1 MNHSSIRKPFK
12 RITMI
17 LLSLA
22 LLLPVLAACTS
33 SHSGVD
39 EEQRVLRIGYMS
51 GDSNYDDYMR
61 TQYTDL
67 FEFTHT
73 NIEIEL
79 VPAVDW
85 SKQRYQT
92 PTEGEPYKEPNYLES
107 MKELIQS
114 DNPPDLVFVDYD
126 VLGALTQDN
135 MLQPLESF
143 MQEDEFS
150 VEGIVPTVVNGI
162 KAQGDN
168 KLYALAPT
176 FSTSALIYNR
186 AIFDEQGVPYPTDK
200 MTWGEIFNLARQL
213 SHGEGGE
220 RVYGFGFSRYAYED
234 LFYGM
239 DAYIAPLQLRI
250 LDDAA
255 ESMLVDSGAWE
266 RAWDTLI
273 QLKQEK
279 ILPEPQEMSYM
290 DNAPRIMNP
299 YEGDAFM
306 SGKLAMSIIHYSQ
319 LNEIISANDNAQN
332 LENFTPIQW
341 DVVTMPVHEEA
352 PDVGGFISMDPIMGI
367 AANAQNPE
375 DAWEFIKFHNSDDWA
390 KLKSRSMSMMVSREA
405 HIKTRE
411 DLDYNIKAFYTLTP
425 TRSVINSF
433 NLELDP
439 MIRQNLWQVT
449 QLGQTKMNEVVNGD
463 KAIRD
468 ALKEWETEGNT
479 MLQQIREN
487 PEAPIMMYKY

>member
-1 MNHSSIRKPFK
+1 
-12 RITMI
+12 MI

-33 SHSGVD
+33 SDSGDD
-39 EEQRVLRIGYMS
+39 EESRVLRIGYMS
-51 GDSNYDDYMR
+51 GDSGYDDYMR

-67 FEFTHT
+67 FEFTHSH
-73 NIEIEL
+73 IDIEL

-85 SKQRYQT
+85 SKQRFQT
-92 PTEGEPYKEPNYLES
+92 ATEGEPYKEPNYLEA

-143 MQEDEFS
+143 IQEDEFS
-150 VEGIVPTVVNGI
+150 VEGIVPTVLNGI

-186 AIFDEQGVPYPTDK
+186 AIFDEQGVAYPTDQ
-200 MTWGEIFNLARQL
+200 MSWDDIFNLARQL
-213 SHGEGGE
+213 SYGEGEE

-250 LDDAA
+250 MDDAA
-255 ESMLVDSGAWE
+255 ESMLVDSDAWE
-266 RAWDTLI
+266 RAWDKLI
-273 QLKQEK
+273 ELKQEK
-279 ILPEPQEMSYM
+279 VLPEPPEMSFEG
-290 DNAPRIMNP
+290 DTPRMINP
-299 YEGDAFM
+299 FEGDAFL

-319 LNEIISANDNAQN
+319 LSEIIAANDNAQN

-375 DAWEFIKFHNSDDWA
+375 DAWEFIKFHNSDEWA
-390 KLKSRSMSMMVSREA
+390 ELKSRSMSMMVSREA
-405 HIKTRE
+405 YIKTRE

-433 NLELDP
+433 SPELDP
-439 MIRQNLWQVT
+439 MIRQNLWQIT
-449 QLGQTKMNEVVNGD
+449 QLGQSKMNEVVTGD

-468 ALKEWETEGNT
+468 ALKEWATEGNT

-487 PEAPIMMYKY
+487 PEAPVTMYKY